1 MSQIGNHF
9 PKFRDE
15 NKKCVSCHHHLD
27 GFNAES
33 PTKIATNHL
42 PIFRL
47 HFSVRFW
54 DAKSGSQ
61 SYTFIQFA
69 FPKRKGKGLRG
80 GPRLRGALRE
90 LSYQKIPQKP
100 SQRIQVWYIYT
111 YMYHKNQPNVGKY
124 TIHGSFGLERNLCCS
139 KSSAKKYYLLLLWKR
154 RNVPWKS
161 MVGRWWKMYSLLK

>member
-15 NKKCVSCHHHLD
+15 NKKYVSCHHLD

-42 PIFRL
+42 PIVRL

-54 DAKSGSQ
+54 DANSH
-61 SYTFIQFA
+61 
-69 FPKRKGKGLRG
+69 FPRGRAKVFRG

-90 LSYQKIPQKP
+90 LSYQKIPPKP
-100 SQRIQVWYIYT
+100 SQRIHVWYIYT

-124 TIHGSFGLERNLCCS
+124 TIYMDPLGLNKICFVLSQAR
-139 KSSAKKYYLLLLWKR
+139 KSITYFSSENEGMSPESQWLEDD
-154 RNVPWKS
+154 
-161 MVGRWWKMYSLLK
+161 GRCIPY